1 MIHPNE
7 ACSTQLK
14 YLFDCRHEKANQ
26 LATSCNKLK
35 NVTSIMNALF
45 CSLTTTAA
53 CGWSGS
59 SCLNSHRTLD
69 LLFSS
74 TLGNVVP
81 LGLQVFTRHRCA
93 CAGHWLFLSGAC
105 SSSYPAFLAS
115 VDLFKGIFASSV
127 PCMLQQTPLEQV

>member
-1 MIHPNE
+1 MGSRFMSKWLKYLLIIQIVIHSVFLQRNWFDRMMHPKE

-26 LATSCNKLK
+26 LSTSCNKLK

-45 CSLTTTAA
+45 CSLTTTAV

-74 TLGNVVP
+74 TLRNVVP
-81 LGLQVFTRHRCA
+81 LVLQIFTRHRCP
-93 CAGHWLFLSGAC
+93 CAGQAIG
-105 SSSYPAFLAS
+105 Y
-115 VDLFKGIFASSV
+115 SSV
-127 PCMLQQTPLEQV
+127 